1 MNDARV
7 SAIRDRAVTILTPL
21 GLTGRIHDLRNAVD
35 REGVLRAIDGA
46 CRGLDDVADHDRSL
60 RSCGMPPMHLAELRS
75 AQDVLSACAIEL
87 RALESARVGLSAA
100 EELAEA
106 LDHTVQHWTNTR
118 LP

>member
-1 MNDARV
+1 MNDPRTA
-7 SAIRDRAVTILTPL
+7 AIRDRAVAILTPL
-21 GLTGRIHDLRNAVD
+21 GLVGRIHELHTAPD
-35 REGVLRAIDGA
+35 REGILRALDGA

-106 LDHTVQHWTNTR
+106 LGR
-118 LP
+118 R

>member
-7 SAIRDRAVTILTPL
+7 SAIRDRIVAILTPL
-21 GLTGRIHDLRNAVD
+21 GLVGRIHELHTAPD
-35 REGVLRAIDGA
+35 REGILRALDGA

-60 RSCGMPPMHLAELRS
+60 RSCGMPPLRLTELRS
-75 AQDVLSACAIEL
+75 AQEVLTACELEL

-106 LDHTVQHWTNTR
+106 LGR
-118 LP
+118 R

>member
-1 MNDARV
+1 MNDPRTA
-7 SAIRDRAVTILTPL
+7 AIRDRAVAILTPL

-60 RSCGMPPMHLAELRS
+60 RSCGMPPLRLTELRS
-75 AQDVLSACAIEL
+75 AQEVLTACELEL

-106 LDHTVQHWTNTR
+106 LGR
-118 LP
+118 R